1 MRGVVQRVSRASVT
15 ADQVET
21 GRIGPGMLLLLGI
34 SQEDGEK
41 EISWMVE
48 KVVNLRIFEDDRGK
62 MNRSLLESGG
72 SLLVVSQFTLYGDA
86 RKGRRPSYNRAAP
99 PERARELYRLFLEVA
114 ARQVPLGEGSFGD
127 LMDIDADLDGPV
139 TILLDSAKQ
148 F

>member
-127 LMDIDADLDGPV
+127 HMDIDADLDGPV